1 MSLFS
6 SNNKY
11 ISSLGKDPLFP
22 GVLGV
27 FPYQPPTPLRFNDLL
42 AMSKVKEGYDKG
54 EEEYKTKNIHKISRY
69 LLESSRYKVL
79 STVLFLLSSIALAI
93 FFCLY
98 KEDIYSFLHIDVLE
112 RSAPFLCAAFESIA
126 IALVPFILF
135 SLFFYVIPYPLFL
148 FGKYSASAMFQNSTS
163 CKVNKIKVVDHN
175 KLQGDIKSVHLY
187 AINLVERLLE
197 EGSYTI
203 QRYQKSALSTAYDN
217 YMSYL
222 LPLISSGIT
231 PASSTYKESVDDL
244 YTNLENMEKELKIL
258 LYPHMGVSDLS
269 STCTIS

>member
-11 ISSLGKDPLFP
+11 ISSLGKDSLLP

-27 FPYQPPTPLRFNDLL
+27 FSYQPPTPLRFNDLL
-42 AMSKVKEGYDKG
+42 AMSKIKEGYDKG
-54 EEEYKTKNIHKISRY
+54 GKEYKTKNIHNISRY
-69 LLESSRYKVL
+69 LLENSRYKVL
-79 STVLFLLSSIALAI
+79 SAVLFLVSSIVLAI

-98 KEDIYSFLHIDVLE
+98 KEDIYSFLHLDVLE

-126 IALVPFILF
+126 IALVLFILF

-148 FGKYSASAMFQNSTS
+148 FGKYSASAMFYHSTS
-163 CKVNKIKVVDHN
+163 HKVNEIKVVDHN
-175 KLQGDIKSVHLY
+175 RLQGDIRSVHLY
-187 AINLVERLLE
+187 ATNLVERLLE

-203 QRYQKSALSTAYDN
+203 QKYQKSALSTAYDN

-244 YTNLENMEKELKIL
+244 YTKLEKMEKELK
-258 LYPHMGVSDLS
+258 Y
-269 STCTIS
+269 STTPIWV